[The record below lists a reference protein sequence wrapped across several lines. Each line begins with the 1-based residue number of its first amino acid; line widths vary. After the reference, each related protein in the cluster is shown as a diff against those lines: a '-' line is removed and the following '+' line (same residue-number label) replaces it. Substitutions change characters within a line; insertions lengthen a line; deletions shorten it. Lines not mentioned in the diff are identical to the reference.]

1 GVTFTRT
8 TALPSASTSSSATS
22 PFGRQFR
29 ESDLTPEGA
38 RLLAAS
44 LGGALTLIDV
54 DGDGD
59 LDVVVATAGSER
71 LFRNDAGRLVDA
83 TSGSGLDVPPPDGVP
98 VGAVAGDIDNDGIPD
113 LFVLRYGRSS
123 LYKNDSKGHFTDIT
137 ASSGIRPMPFLPGA
151 AALVDVDHDAD
162 LDLVVAGLANIDA
175 SRARAAGRS
184 IAFPDEFAPAPV
196 VLLRNNG
203 DGTFTDITA
212 EAKIAVTA
220 HAVAIVPTDF
230 DNHRDVD
237 LLVVTHDGPPVLL
250 KNLRD
255 GSFTDVA
262 AAVGLTPGSADGTG
276 FTGGAAAEAQQ

>member
-83 TSGSGLDVPPPDGVP
+83 TSGSGLDVPPADSVA

-123 LYKNDSKGHFTDIT
+123 LYKNDGQGHFTDIT
-137 ASSGIRPMPFLPGA
+137 ASSGIPPMPFLPGA
-151 AALVDVDHDAD
+151 AALVDVDHDGD
-162 LDLVVAGLANIDA
+162 LDLVVAGLADIDA
-175 SRARAAGRS
+175 SRARAAGRPLS
-184 IAFPDEFAPAPV
+184 FPDEFAPAPV
-196 VLLRNNG
+196 VLLGNNG
-203 DGTFTDITA
+203 DGTFTDITRT
-212 EAKIAVTA
+212 AKIDVVT
-220 HAVAIVPTDF
+220 HAIAIVPTDF
-230 DNHRDVD
+230 DNHRDID
-237 LLVVTHDGPPVLL
+237 LLVVSHDGPPVLL

-255 GSFTDVA
+255 GSFADVA
-262 AAVGLTPGSADGTG
+262 SEVGLTAVSA
-276 FTGGAAAEAQQ
+276 GGAGFSTAAATDVNK